1 MPKNPTKVVHL
12 TSVHS
17 ALDPRIFHKECK
29 SLARAGFEVTVVGPY
44 VNDMVSEEVRIKAI
58 PQVQSRIGRMTRTVW
73 RVYREAL
80 KQQADIYHFHDPEL
94 ILVGLLLRAG
104 GKAVIYDIHE
114 DVPKDVMSKEYL
126 PPWSRRLISVLAAKL
141 ETSCSGYFSALV
153 IVTPSIANRFTKINK
168 HIAIVC
174 NYPYDKEIVVPEG
187 TSSWSVRRDSV
198 VYIGN
203 ISCQRGIGEMITAIG
218 LLPENLPATL
228 ELVGNRV
235 IDGVAP
241 GELEAQP
248 GWKRVRHYGIMDQ
261 PSTFRILH
269 EVRAGLVLFQPV
281 PNHIEAMPQKMF
293 EYMGA
298 GIPVIASDFPLW
310 RHILGDT
317 GCGIFVDPT
326 NPNAIAKAIEYVLTH
341 PEEAEEM
348 GKRGRA
354 AVIERYNWDT
364 QAQELVKLYA
374 GLRQTCVA

>member
-1 MPKNPTKVVHL
+1 MPKKSAKVVHL

-29 SLARAGFEVTVVGPY
+29 SLARAGFAVTVVGPY
-44 VNDMVSEEVRIKAI
+44 VNDRVAEEVQIKAI
-58 PQVQSRIGRMTRTVW
+58 PQVQSRIERMTRTVW

-94 ILVGLLLRAG
+94 ILVGLLLRAS

-126 PPWSRRLISVLAAKL
+126 PSWSRRLISALAGKL

-153 IVTPSIANRFTKINK
+153 IVTPSIASRFTSINK
-168 HIAIVC
+168 RIAIVR
-174 NYPYDKEIVVPEG
+174 NYPYDKEIVIPEG
-187 TSSWSVRRDSV
+187 TSPWSARRASV
-198 VYIGN
+198 AYIGN
-203 ISCQRGIGEMITAIG
+203 ISPERGIREMISALG
-218 LLPENLPATL
+218 LFPEDLPATL
-228 ELVGNRV
+228 ELAGNRE
-235 IDGVAP
+235 IEGIAP
-241 GELEAQP
+241 GELEALP
-248 GWKRVRHYGIMDQ
+248 GWKRVRHYGILDQ

-310 RHILGDT
+310 RRILGDS
-317 GCGIFVDPT
+317 GCGIFVDPSD
-326 NPNAIAKAIEYVLTH
+326 PKAIAKAIEYVLTH
-341 PEEAEEM
+341 PEEAEKM

-364 QAQELVKLYA
+364 QARELVKLYI
-374 GLRQTCVA
+374 GLGQTCVA